1 VFSALHT
8 NSSGNPPSTSVGP
21 RPEILPLADGDP
33 LSVHMWVLSPGLWA
47 ELLAE
52 QGLVVDQI
60 DVLTAHERDTPLS
73 CTLIQAHCRLA
84 PSSVEQ

>member
-1 VFSALHT
+1 
-8 NSSGNPPSTSVGP
+8 
-21 RPEILPLADGDP
+21 
-33 LSVHMWVLSPGLWA
+33 MWVLSPGLWA